1 MPLPGSLFR
10 RYVILDDLA
19 MIDSLIDTPAK
30 VKAARLELGLTQ
42 EELAKALGLKSGRTI
57 RRYESKPDKGREL
70 PSSRKISGPIQIAI
84 KYLLCNK

>member
-1 MPLPGSLFR
+1 MRHYLHDVPDVHPDH
-10 RYVILDDLA
+10 I
-19 MIDSLIDTPAK
+19 MIDTPEK

-42 EELAKALGLKSGRTI
+42 EEFAKALGLKSGRTI

-84 KYLLCNK
+84 KYLLSNK